1 MDKTLEAVVNRHLAA
16 ENAHQM
22 EGTLAALHPD
32 CLFEDLPLGKT
43 YRGRAEAEN
52 YYRFWWGAFD
62 LEVKGEHRH
71 WSEDGAF
78 MIAQTWYEGAHRGQF
93 LDYAPTGRPIRFPL
107 AVVIP
112 FRDGLMAGER
122 FYYDLATLLRQIGG
136 MPVLGDGLCG

>member
-16 ENAHQM
+16 ENQHRM
-22 EGTLAALHPD
+22 HETLAELHPD
-32 CLFEDLPLGKT
+32 CVFEDLPLGKI
-43 YRGRAEAEN
+43 YRGRAGAEA
-52 YYRFWWGAFD
+52 YYRLWWDAVD
-62 LEVKGEHRH
+62 LEVRGERRH

-78 MIAQTWYEGAHRGQF
+78 MIAETWYQGIHRGPF

-122 FYYDLATLLRQIGG
+122 FYYDLATLLRQIGALPG
-136 MPVLGDGLCG
+136 NGP